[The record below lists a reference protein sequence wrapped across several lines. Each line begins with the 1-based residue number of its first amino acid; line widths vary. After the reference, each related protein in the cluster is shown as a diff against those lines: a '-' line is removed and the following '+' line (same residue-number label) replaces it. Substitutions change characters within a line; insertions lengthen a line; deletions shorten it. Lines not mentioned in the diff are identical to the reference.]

1 MHINDIDETAL
12 KILGV
17 LQEDARINNADLAK
31 QVGLSPSACLRR
43 VNLMEDSGL
52 IEGYVTRISRKAFG
66 YPISVFAHVTLER
79 QVDQDLAV
87 FEKRIIACQEVMD
100 CYLMTGDSDY
110 LLHVVVAD
118 MADYERFLSESLTV
132 IPGIERV
139 RSSICLRTIVER
151 PGPPLQVNRRGV

>member
-1 MHINDIDETAL
+1 MQSSELDDTAL
-12 KILGV
+12 NILGV
-17 LQEDARINNADLAK
+17 LQENARINNADLAK
-31 QVGLSPSACLRR
+31 HVGLSPSACLRR

-52 IEGYVTRISRKAFG
+52 IEGYVTKVNREAFG

-87 FEKRIIACQEVMD
+87 FEKKIITCREVMD

-110 LLHVVVAD
+110 LLHGVVAD
-118 MADYERFLSESLTV
+118 MSDYERFLSESLTV

-139 RSSICLRTIVER
+139 RSSVCLRTIVER
-151 PGPPLQVNRRGV
+151 PGPPLQLNR